1 MYKIISNVYDI
12 LLYLPL
18 ISIRLKVKKIIKTL
32 GVKSI
37 IDICCGTGNQLKM
50 LKRSGYDDLTGIDL
64 SENMLKVAN
73 RGKYKLKCQQ
83 QDATKLSF
91 KDDNFDLGII
101 SLALHEKPLEVQNLV
116 LNEAKRVIKKDGYL
130 IVVDYMFDK
139 HAFILGVL
147 EIFIVEAMVG
157 GDHFRNFRKFIK
169 NGGLESI
176 TKDKFEKI
184 NEYKFHFGGTRCF
197 VLKNIK

>member
-1 MYKIISNVYDI
+1 MYKIISNFYDI

-18 ISIRLKVKKIIKTL
+18 IAIRVRVKKIIKKL
-32 GVKSI
+32 KKEKI

-50 LKRSGYDDLTGIDL
+50 LKRSGYNDLVGIDL
-64 SENMLKVAN
+64 SENMLEVAN
-73 RGKYKLKCQQ
+73 RGKYGLNCQQ
-83 QDATKLSF
+83 QDATNLTF
-91 KDDNFDLGII
+91 KDNTFDIGII
-101 SLALHEKPLEVQNLV
+101 SLALHEKPLEVQNSV

-139 HAFILGVL
+139 HSFVLGEL
-147 EIFIVEAMVG
+147 KIFIVEGLVG
-157 GDHFRNFRKFIK
+157 GEHFRNFRKFIK

-176 TKDKFEKI
+176 IKDKFEKLE
-184 NEYKFHFGGTRCF
+184 EYRFHFGGTRCF